1 MIKNKMKFIKPKK
14 YHIVIRDITNYIQK
28 MVKDPRDVDRSFL
41 TDKIK
46 ETLEVMNFELL
57 RSDKPNDMKM
67 VYMMGI
73 QLISM
78 LIVQS
83 SLFGRICI
91 SNEFK
96 LDDGI
101 EELVTLP
108 KGWVPM
114 FFKHGSKD
122 GKTYDYYHLHTL
134 KTMKKWYDK
143 ELVNKSVEDL
153 MNGK

>member
-1 MIKNKMKFIKPKK
+1 MNKNVKFIKPKK
-14 YHIVIRDITNYIQK
+14 YHIVIRDITKYIEK

-57 RSDKPNDMKM
+57 RSDKETDKKI

-91 SNEFK
+91 NNEFN
-96 LDDGI
+96 LEDGV

-114 FFKHGSKD
+114 FFKHGTKN
-122 GKTYDYYHLHTL
+122 GKKYDYYHLHTL

-143 ELVNKSVEDL
+143 ELVNKSIEDL
-153 MNGK
+153 MNGR